1 MLDSGKKRARS
12 DDDKLDRRQTILGV
26 ARQAIGE
33 SGFDGVTMADLAR
46 RAGLAKGTLY
56 LYFRTKEEVFLALFV
71 DALDRFVAR
80 MEKATD
86 AKNLIA
92 AMTDAALEVPLFL
105 PLYARLTAVIEAN
118 VADEP
123 LFAAK
128 RAIMARGGDLVPVLA
143 RVLELTPERAWEVG
157 EALMLLLQGAAQFD
171 LSSQRDPQT
180 LPEDLR
186 PVFARHAFRE
196 RFPVAAAVILSGLGG
211 SAE

>member
-12 DDDKLDRRQTILGV
+12 QDDKLDRRQAILAV
-26 ARQAIGE
+26 ARQAIAE

-56 LYFRTKEEVFLALFV
+56 LYFQTKEEVFLALFV
-71 DALDRFVAR
+71 AALDQFVGRIEAETEPAR
-80 MEKATD
+80 
-86 AKNLIA
+86 LIA
-92 AMTDAALEVPLFL
+92 CLTEAAEDTPLFL

-118 VADEP
+118 AADAA

-128 RAIMARGGDLVPVLA
+128 RAIMTRGADLALALA
-143 RVLELTPERAWEVG
+143 RLMKVPPERAWEVG

-171 LSSQRDPQT
+171 LSSHRDPQT

-186 PVFARHAFRE
+186 PVFARHAFRK
-196 RFPVAAAVILSGLGG
+196 RFPIAAAVILAGHAAS
-211 SAE
+211 